1 MSALDPRLWLRFLHY
16 DHLFVVIVN
25 VSVSHLTSP
34 RVEPKTLCTDSD
46 ALNHCFN
53 HLA

>member
-1 MSALDPRLWLRFLHY
+1 MSALEPRLWFLHH

-25 VSVSHLTSP
+25 VSVSHLTIP
-34 RVEPKTLCTDSD
+34 RVEPKTLWSDSD

-53 HLA
+53 HPA